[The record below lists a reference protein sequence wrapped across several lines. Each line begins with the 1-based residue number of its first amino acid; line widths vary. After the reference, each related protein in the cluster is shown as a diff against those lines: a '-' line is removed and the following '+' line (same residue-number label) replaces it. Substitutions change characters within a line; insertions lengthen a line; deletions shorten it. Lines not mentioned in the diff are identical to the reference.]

1 MMGLPSAT
9 IGVTEKLDTTTSAAV
24 PAPSRSRTVPIVMA
38 VVGLVLA
45 AMPFVD
51 VTIPGMFT
59 GPMSSPGTLQVLA
72 VGLVFAAVAMSY
84 DLLLGYTGLLSL
96 GHAFYFALGLYGT
109 NYLMRAHELSYVV
122 AVPVALTV
130 TLVAALLFGSVS
142 LRVRGVA
149 FAMVTLAFA
158 EAFHVFVEA
167 DPMRISGGEEGLPLA
182 SAQVPALLT
191 GVVNTRWV
199 YWLAL
204 ALAALT
210 FAICRQAVAS
220 RAGRVWQ
227 AIRENEDRVEL
238 LGLIPF
244 RFKLLSFGL
253 SAVLAGAGGAVYLLL
268 VRGAT
273 PFAASSVFT
282 LNLIVMV
289 VLGGVGRLW
298 GAALGGMVFG
308 YLQLRLPGLAR
319 SGVFEPLPGW
329 LEGPLTEPLFILGVL
344 FIVLVMFAPGGL
356 ASIPERVGL
365 RRRATAEDGGPR

>member
-1 MMGLPSAT
+1 MSVAT
-9 IGVTEKLDTTTSAAV
+9 DSVDTTASAAT
-24 PAPSRSRTVPIVMA
+24 PPSSHDRTVPIVMA
-38 VVGLVLA
+38 VAGLALA
-45 AMPFVD
+45 AMPFVG
-51 VTIPGMFT
+51 VTIPGLFT
-59 GPMSSPGTLQVLA
+59 SPMSSPGTLQIVA
-72 VGLVFAAVAMSY
+72 IGLVFAGVAMSY

-96 GHAFYFALGLYGT
+96 GHALYFAFGLYGT
-109 NYLMRAHELSYVV
+109 NLLMLHFGLSWLVALPLTLVLTLLV
-122 AVPVALTV
+122 AVVL
-130 TLVAALLFGSVS
+130 GSIA

-167 DPMRISGGEEGLPLA
+167 DPAHISGGEEGLPLV
-182 SAQVPALLT
+182 SAQVPSLLT

-199 YWLAL
+199 YWTAL
-204 ALAALT
+204 AFAAIT
-210 FAICRQAVAS
+210 FVVCRQAVAS

-253 SAVLAGAGGAVYLLL
+253 SAMLAATGGAVYLLL

-273 PFAASSVFT
+273 PSSASSVFT

-289 VLGGVGRLW
+289 VLGGLGRLW
-298 GAALGGMVFG
+298 GAAVGGLLFAF
-308 YLQLRLPGLAR
+308 LQLRLPGLAR
-319 SGVFEPLPGW
+319 SGVFDGLPGW

-344 FIVLVMFAPGGL
+344 FVLLVMFVPGGL
-356 ASIPERVGL
+356 ASLPDRLGL
-365 RRRATAEDGGPR
+365 RRGTQR